1 MIPLADTL
9 LEQFPWLPD
18 LGWALGALALV
29 CLAVYV
35 LRPGIGGDFA
45 IHVDGA
51 DVLFSGKIPAA
62 ARSAIED
69 FLTQDVAIPAAYTI
83 RGKWDGR
90 VLAITVSP
98 PAKPVEQR
106 IRNFLK
112 LTLKP
117 PLAAPDE

>member
-1 MIPLADTL
+1 MLVADTL

-29 CLAVYV
+29 CLAVYL
-35 LRPGIGGDFA
+35 LRPGGGGDIS

-51 DVLFSGKIPAA
+51 DVIFSGRIPAA
-62 ARSAIED
+62 VRSAIED

-98 PAKPVEQR
+98 AAKPMEQR

-117 PLAAPDE
+117 PLTVTEE